1 MQRDQ
6 GFKVFSTLLPF
17 EDKQHLEEIGARVLI
32 CDITK
37 EEDVV
42 GIRKAIEDETEGRL
56 FVLINNA
63 GICYTMTAADTDVR
77 EVEKMFA
84 VNVFGHMRIVHHF
97 HRMVVQA
104 KGVIVNIGSIGG
116 IVPYVYGSSYN
127 ASKAALHHYGDTL
140 RVEMKPFGVR
150 VVNVISGEVSTNILK
165 TDQRSQR
172 ELPHDSLYQPLAEE
186 FKAHIS
192 RTPKTI
198 TPDRYAEGVVKE
210 ILKDSPAIWFWHGA
224 QTSLV
229 RWCDMLLP
237 RTFWDSMFWKEFKFG
252 KLAEAIRTYRLFF
265 PSVQSY
271 GSGKVMDIDGFAL
284 VTGAGSGIGRDCAIA
299 YAIEGA
305 KGVAFADIN
314 AEGALA
320 AAEES
325 KTVATNPDYQAISIQ
340 VDVSDEASVEQ
351 MVKATIAKF
360 GRIDYNVNSAGVGV
374 ENPRIVSE
382 ASVPEFQRF
391 FDINVKGTLHCLKAV
406 SSQMRTQAPRILP
419 SRSNSD
425 GRNCG
430 RGSIINL
437 GSSNSYV
444 ATRHVVQYTTSKH
457 AVLGMTRNAG
467 KRYIKSSVVQ
477 VPLARLVNRLVAL
490 DLASDGV
497 RVNAICPSWVETP
510 MVERATAGDPDL
522 APLMK
527 RAVPLGRIAL
537 REEISDVIM
546 FMSSPRSSYVTGA
559 GWMVDGGTTL
569 QPGPISEFP
578 APGLRHSQ
586 RFITSYN
593 KEGKGVFLP
602 ADDGDHHRIMVGGH
616 AVANII
622 YSTLGYPV
630 DLKDE
635 KDIKYARENEPGLH
649 IQNGTVVRLIDF
661 APGLESPMHR
671 AMSLDYGVVIEGE
684 FEITLDSGESRI
696 MRPGDI
702 SVQRATFHKW
712 RNCSKDKPGRMLFI
726 LLDVQPF
733 SVNGVEIKEDLG
745 DLASEYEKH

>member
-1 MQRDQ
+1 MHDTGIPTPMASNTRFALVTGCGKGGIGHALTKKLRAE
-6 GFKVFSTLLPF
+6 GFKVFSTLLPL

-37 EEDVV
+37 EEDVI
-42 GIRKAIEDETEGRL
+42 GIKKIIQDETEGRL

-97 HRMVVQA
+97 HRMVVEA
-104 KGVIVNIGSIGG
+104 KGVIVNVGSIGG

-165 TDQRSQR
+165 TDQKSQR

-192 RTPKTI
+192 RTPI
-198 TPDRYAEGVVKE
+198 Y
-210 ILKDSPAIWFWHGA
+210 W
-224 QTSLV
+224 
-229 RWCDMLLP
+229 
-237 RTFWDSMFWKEFKFG
+237 
-252 KLAEAIRTYRLFF
+252 
-265 PSVQSY
+265 
-271 GSGKVMDIDGFAL
+271 SGKVMDIDGFAL
-284 VTGAGSGIGRDCAIA
+284 VTGAGSGIGRDCGIA

-314 AEGALA
+314 AEMALA

-325 KTVATNPDYQAISIQ
+325 KTAATNPDYQAICIQ
-340 VDVSDEASVEQ
+340 VDVSDEASVEH
-351 MVKATIAKF
+351 MVKATVKKF

-391 FDINVKGTLHCLKAV
+391 FDVNVKGTLHCLKAV

-419 SRSNSD
+419 SRSNPD

-437 GSSNSYV
+437 GSSNSYI
-444 ATRHVVQYTTSKH
+444 ATRHIVQYTASKH
-457 AVLGMTRNAG
+457 AVLGMTRNA
-467 KRYIKSSVVQ
+467 
-477 VPLARLVNRLVAL
+477 AL
-490 DLASDGV
+490 DLASEGV

-527 RAVPLGRIAL
+527 RVIPVGRIAL
-537 REEISDVIM
+537 KEEISDVVM
-546 FMSSPRSSYVTGA
+546 FMSSARSSYVTGA
-559 GWMVDGGTTL
+559 GWMVDGGITL
-569 QPGPISEFP
+569 Q
-578 APGLRHSQ
+578 
-586 RFITSYN
+586 
-593 KEGKGVFLP
+593 
-602 ADDGDHHRIMVGGH
+602 
-616 AVANII
+616 
-622 YSTLGYPV
+622 
-630 DLKDE
+630 
-635 KDIKYARENEPGLH
+635 
-649 IQNGTVVRLIDF
+649 IQT
-661 APGLESPMHR
+661 
-671 AMSLDYGVVIEGE
+671 
-684 FEITLDSGESRI
+684 
-696 MRPGDI
+696 
-702 SVQRATFHKW
+702 
-712 RNCSKDKPGRMLFI
+712 
-726 LLDVQPF
+726 
-733 SVNGVEIKEDLG
+733 
-745 DLASEYEKH
+745 

>member
-1 MQRDQ
+1 MIQGFRHQ
-6 GFKVFSTLLPF
+6 WHRTLGFKVFSTLLPF
-17 EDKQHLEEIGARVLI
+17 EDKQHLEELGAHVLV

-42 GIRKAIEDETEGRL
+42 GIKKVIQDETEGKL

-63 GICYTMTAADTDVR
+63 GISEAA
-77 EVEKMFA
+77 
-84 VNVFGHMRIVHHF
+84 
-97 HRMVVQA
+97 
-104 KGVIVNIGSIGG
+104 
-116 IVPYVYGSSYN
+116 SYN

-165 TDQRSQR
+165 TDQKSQR

-192 RTPKTI
+192 RTPI
-198 TPDRYAEGVVKE
+198 YFSD
-210 ILKDSPAIWFWHGA
+210 
-224 QTSLV
+224 
-229 RWCDMLLP
+229 
-237 RTFWDSMFWKEFKFG
+237 
-252 KLAEAIRTYRLFF
+252 
-265 PSVQSY
+265 
-271 GSGKVMDIDGFAL
+271 KVMDIDGFAL

-305 KGVAFADIN
+305 KGVVFADIN
-314 AEGALA
+314 AEMALA

-340 VDVSDEASVEQ
+340 VDVSDEASVEH
-351 MVKATIAKF
+351 MVEVTVAKF

-391 FDINVKGTLHCLKAV
+391 FDVNVKGTLHCLKAV

-419 SRSNSD
+419 SRSNPE

-437 GSSNSYV
+437 GSSNSYI
-444 ATRHVVQYTTSKH
+444 ATRHIVQYTASKH
-457 AVLGMTRNAG
+457 AVLGMTRNADTSCSHEMA
-467 KRYIKSSVVQ
+467 SS
-477 VPLARLVNRLVAL
+477 N
-490 DLASDGV
+490 
-497 RVNAICPSWVETP
+497 TP
-510 MVERATAGDPDL
+510 E
-522 APLMK
+522 
-527 RAVPLGRIAL
+527 
-537 REEISDVIM
+537 
-546 FMSSPRSSYVTGA
+546 
-559 GWMVDGGTTL
+559 
-569 QPGPISEFP
+569 PGPISKFP

-586 RFITSYN
+586 RFITTYN

-602 ADDGDHHRIMVGGH
+602 ADDGDHHKIMVGGH

-661 APGLESPMHR
+661 APGLDSPMHR
-671 AMSLDYGVVIEGE
+671 AMSLDYGIVIEGE

-726 LLDVQPF
+726 LLDVEPF

-745 DLASEYEKH
+745 DLAPEYEKH